1 MTPGTV
7 PAPGSAGTPRAAAVL
22 IDTPRLMLRAAQPA
36 DFGPLFARV
45 LSDPA
50 VMRHVDAGGALDLDR
65 AAAFFATALDH
76 DGSGD
81 KPGVL
86 VEKARGELIGYAG
99 PRHCRVLGADDLE
112 IGFVLA
118 CAAWGR
124 GYGGEIG
131 RAQIAHVTGALG
143 RPRAL
148 ALAAPDNA
156 ASIATLQA
164 IGMAFV
170 TTIEIDRRGRRNVYA
185 IGAPRSTGGG
195 D

>member
-1 MTPGTV
+1 L
-7 PAPGSAGTPRAAAVL
+7 L
-22 IDTPRLMLRAAQPA
+22 IDTPRLALRAAQPA
-36 DFGPLFARV
+36 DFGPLFTRV

-65 AAAFFATALDH
+65 ATAFFATALDH
-76 DGSGD
+76 DGSGG

-86 VEKARGELIGYAG
+86 IEKASGELIGYAG
-99 PRHCRVLGADDLE
+99 PRRCRVLGTDDLE

-118 CAAWGR
+118 RAAWGR
-124 GYGGEIG
+124 GYGSEIG
-131 RAQIAHVTGALG
+131 RAQIAHVTETLG
-143 RPRAL
+143 RSRAL

-170 TTIEIDRRGRRNVYA
+170 TTIEVDGRGRRNVYA
-185 IGAPRSTGGG
+185 SGAVRSTGGG
-195 D
+195 

>member
-1 MTPGTV
+1 MTPGTGL
-7 PAPGSAGTPRAAAVL
+7 APGPAQVL
-22 IDTPRLMLRAAQPA
+22 IDTPRLVLRVAQPA
-36 DFGPLFARV
+36 DFEPLFTRV

-65 AAAFFATALDH
+65 ATAFFATALDH
-76 DGSGD
+76 DGSGG

-86 VEKARGELIGYAG
+86 IEKASGELIGYAG
-99 PRHCRVLGADDLE
+99 PRRCRVLGTEDLE

-118 CAAWGR
+118 RAAWGR
-124 GYGGEIG
+124 GYGSEIG
-131 RAQIAHVTGALG
+131 RAQIAHVTETLG
-143 RPRAL
+143 RARAL

-170 TTIEIDRRGRRNVYA
+170 TTIEVDGRGRRNVYA
-185 IGAPRSTGGG
+185 SGAVRSTGGG
-195 D
+195 